1 MLIFS
6 LLKMGFLFITLM
18 ISNII
23 ILIVNIQKLVK
34 LEKSESC
41 LKSQNLSLL
50 LIDYEEKLYYYD
62 FTITKILRGR
72 ISLIN
77 WFLVRKFNKWTQS
90 IQEWSS
96 KICKRQPLKNLKW
109 YSLLKNTVEAYFC
122 CFHTLF

>member
-41 LKSQNLSLL
+41 FKSQNLSLL

-62 FTITKILRGR
+62 FTITKIFRGR

-77 WFLVRKFNKWTQS
+77 LFLVRKFNKWTQS
-90 IQEWSS
+90 IQ
-96 KICKRQPLKNLKW
+96 
-109 YSLLKNTVEAYFC
+109 
-122 CFHTLF
+122 